1 MKKLIILISLPMLF
15 VLAQNGAPV
24 KTFFGLQAGM
34 NHSTFDPDD
43 GAGNFS
49 GLGFQIGLGMGVEF
63 ANILGIQITPTFQT
77 TSFDRTVLNI
87 DMGADYNNLY
97 LPFILQ
103 LKAGMLPVAPYLGLG
118 FAGNFQLDGTAYL
131 GSVKTSIDDLEND
144 LLFLF
149 SFGTDFK
156 LTKVKITPEFSFNFN
171 LTADDP
177 DTQNRAESNYS
188 FDISL
193 GVYYT
198 P

>member
-1 MKKLIILISLPMLF
+1 MKRLIILISLPMAF
-15 VLAQNGAPV
+15 IRAQTELPV
-24 KTFFGLQAGM
+24 KTFFGLQTGM

-63 ANILGIQITPTFQT
+63 ANIFGIQIAPTFKT
-77 TSFDRTVLNI
+77 TSFDRTVLNV

-97 LPFILQ
+97 LPFTLQ

-131 GSVKTSIDDLEND
+131 GSLKTSVDDLEND

-149 SFGTDFK
+149 SVGTDFK
-156 LTKVKITPEFSFNFN
+156 LTKVNLTPEFSFNFN

-177 DTQNRAESNYS
+177 DTQNCVESNYG

>member
-1 MKKLIILISLPMLF
+1 MLF
-15 VLAQNGAPV
+15 VLAQKGAPV
-24 KTFFGLQAGM
+24 KTFFGLQTGM

-177 DTQNRAESNYS
+177 DTQNRAESSYS